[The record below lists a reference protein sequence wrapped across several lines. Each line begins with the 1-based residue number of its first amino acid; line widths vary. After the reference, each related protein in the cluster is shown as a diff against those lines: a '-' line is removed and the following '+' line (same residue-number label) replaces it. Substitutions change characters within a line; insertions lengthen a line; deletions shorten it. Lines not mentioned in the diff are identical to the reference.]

1 MKFSVLMSIYKKE
14 NPQYLKE
21 SLESIL
27 HQTILPNE
35 IVIVE
40 DGPLTESL
48 YAVLDAYVEKYPFI
62 RRIPFKENRGL
73 GLALRDG
80 VLACKNEWI
89 ARMDTDD
96 IAKPERFER
105 QISFLKEH
113 PNVSLLGTGIEE
125 FSQIINKP
133 DSITILPE
141 TNEEIL
147 QFAKRRNPFRHMTV
161 MFNREAVLKA
171 GNYRHFL
178 WFEDY
183 DLWIRMLVQGYKA
196 FNLPEVLVFVRAN
209 KSMFAR
215 RGGWKYLKQDLKFQ
229 IFLYKIGIVGG
240 LIAFQNIFVRC
251 IVRIMP
257 NKVRVWIYQ
266 TFLRDKI
273 LVERVKNGIKC

>member
-27 HQTILPNE
+27 QQTVLPNE

-40 DGPLTESL
+40 DGPLTEPL
-48 YAVLDAYVEKYPFI
+48 YSVLNAYAKEYPFI
-62 RRIPFKENRGL
+62 KRVPFKENRGL

-96 IAKPERFER
+96 IAKPNRFEK
-105 QISFLKEH
+105 QIHFLELH
-113 PNVSLLGTGIEE
+113 PDISLLGTGIEE
-125 FSQIINKP
+125 FSEAPDKP

-141 TNEEIL
+141 TNKEIL
-147 QFAKRRNPFRHMTV
+147 KFAKRRNPFRHMTV
-161 MFNREAVLKA
+161 IFNREAVLRS

-183 DLWIRMLVQGYKA
+183 DLWIRMLSHDYKA
-196 FNLPEVLVFVRAN
+196 ANLPEVLMLVRAN
-209 KSMFAR
+209 KDMFAR
-215 RGGWKYLKQDLKFQ
+215 RGGWKYLKQDVKFQ
-229 IFLYKIGIVGG
+229 MFLYKIGMIKKRE
-240 LIAFQNIFVRC
+240 LFQNTLGRC
-251 IVRIMP
+251 IVRILP
-257 NKVRVWIYQ
+257 NKVRVQIYQ
-266 TFLRDKI
+266 TFLREKLRDKA
-273 LVERVKNGIKC
+273 